1 MARHNVTFLLGS
13 VIKDFT
19 VVKDASGEYRQGYGF
34 LQTVRGPRKIE
45 DNKHN
50 VKADKPIIM
59 SKEPE
64 IVAKM
69 ESLTSGDI
77 VMIKGML
84 STRRMNK
91 SSVCPHCGERNLV
104 DGVMVYINP
113 IYIKKVSHIDDPE
126 EQYKYL
132 VENREISNQVY
143 CIGTLVRDP
152 KMIETSNGLT
162 VTQYQIALNRK
173 FRVRTDDPDKRA
185 DYPWVKAYGE
195 VAKSDRN
202 RLHINSEVY
211 IDGCLQARKVQ
222 RHSICKGCSQN
233 YDWADRAM
241 EIVPFATEYL
251 SDYYSDEEIAKITLE
266 RAEQSRKD
274 TLRHAVTEVNYGL
287 IYDIVTDS
295 EKEETFSSEEE

>member
-13 VIKDFT
+13 VIKNFQIVRDQ
-19 VVKDASGEYRQGYGF
+19 SGEYRQGYGF
-34 LQTVRGPRKIE
+34 IQTVRSPRKIE

-50 VKADKPIIM
+50 AKADKILIM

-64 IVAKM
+64 IIQKM
-69 ESLTSGDI
+69 ESLVIGDF
-77 VMIKGML
+77 VMLKGMI

-91 SSVCPHCGERNLV
+91 SSVCSECGERNV
-104 DGVMVYINP
+104 VEGVMVYINP
-113 IYIKKVSHIDDPE
+113 IYINKVNHIDDPE

-132 VENREISNQVY
+132 IENREISNQVF

-152 KMIETSNGLT
+152 KMILTQNGLT

-222 RHSICKGCSQN
+222 RHLECSNCKHV

-251 SDYYSDEEIAKITLE
+251 TDYYSDEDIERIILE
-266 RAEQSRKD
+266 RADQSRKD
-274 TLRHAVTEVNYGL
+274 ILSHAVTDTNYGL
-287 IYDIVTDS
+287 IYDIVT
-295 EKEETFSSEEE
+295 EQERKEVFSSEEE